1 MHFCD
6 LVGLPDITYY
16 SREIVA
22 FEGDQASLMC
32 NASSDEDSTDPVQIS
47 WYSGSVLLKPDGKH
61 MTIYN
66 EYDNTTNQM
75 SSVLSF
81 DPVNHTDHGEYI
93 CRAATYSSCYTENKI
108 NLTVECKSIVTIL
121 YVCLDIN
128 IVVFSRYCNNF

>member
-1 MHFCD
+1 MKLNIVTCLHCCCI
-6 LVGLPDITYY
+6 LGLPDVAYY
-16 SREIVA
+16 SASVVT
-22 FEGDQASLMC
+22 FEGDQASLIC

-108 NLTVECKSIVTIL
+108 NLTVECK
-121 YVCLDIN
+121 
-128 IVVFSRYCNNF
+128 